1 MPPKTQARTIPRLP
15 SPALCPTPIRLRLC
29 RASLLAVPEVRRKPA
44 SGCDAPVSDGERAA
58 SISARVSRPEKR
70 TGVFSV
76 TVAFRGFKGR
86 YRVNYADAS
95 GAAQSAEFHLA
106 KDGDGL

>member
-1 MPPKTQARTIPRLP
+1 
-15 SPALCPTPIRLRLC
+15 
-29 RASLLAVPEVRRKPA
+29 LLAVPEVRRKPA

-58 SISARVSRPEKR
+58 SISARVSRPEKGRPEKR

-86 YRVNYADAS
+86 YRVTYTDAS